1 MLAYCT
7 ARPGSLHPASFR
19 ETQGRESARE
29 QGTANPAEVKQ
40 DLPLWPLIE
49 AGAAS
54 PEAVL
59 LWGVIKGQ
67 EHVGAQALPWGQEV
81 TT

>member
-1 MLAYCT
+1 MLTALPHWDHCT
-7 ARPGSLHPASFR
+7 QPPEG
-19 ETQGRESARE
+19 Q
-29 QGTANPAEVKQ
+29 QGTPNPAGVKQ
-40 DLPLWPLIE
+40 NLPLWPLIE

-67 EHVGAQALPWGQEV
+67 QHVGAQALPWGQEV